1 MMKAFACLCGF
12 TALLPFAARAQ
23 DASGAAS
30 SPAPQ
35 FKEADV
41 ALPALPEER
50 NLVAFRVGARPVG
63 RYLVDS
69 ESLAPGEDGVTRFV
83 LVMRSSGGANTAT
96 FEGVR
101 CATGERKLYASAA
114 GRDAQWRPLKNGEW
128 RLLDG
133 SIPAYVGFAYN
144 GNDPRAALAYDYL
157 CDGPA
162 ARTKK
167 DILAR
172 LRGKHVDYLDPGHG
186 LGQ

>member
-1 MMKAFACLCGF
+1 MKAFVCLCGF
-12 TALLPFAARAQ
+12 AALLPCAARAW
-23 DASGAAS
+23 GANDTA
-30 SPAPQ
+30 SPASQ
-35 FKEADV
+35 FKETEAV
-41 ALPALPEER
+41 LPALPEAH
-50 NLVAFRVGARPVG
+50 NLIAFRVGAQPVD

-83 LVMRSSGGANTAT
+83 LVLRGSGGASTAT

-114 GRDAQWRPLKNGEW
+114 GRDTQWRPLKNGEW

-133 SIPAYVGFAYN
+133 SIHTYVGFDYN
-144 GNDPRAALAYDYL
+144 GNDPRAVLASDYL
-157 CDGPA
+157 CDGTA
-162 ARTKK
+162 ARAKK